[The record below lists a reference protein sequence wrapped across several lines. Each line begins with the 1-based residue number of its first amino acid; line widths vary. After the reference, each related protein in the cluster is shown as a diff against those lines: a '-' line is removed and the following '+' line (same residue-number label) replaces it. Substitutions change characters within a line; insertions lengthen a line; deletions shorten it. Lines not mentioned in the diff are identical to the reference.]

1 MRRHVKPQTPQEM
14 EPLTLN
20 SAKAVKGLFP
30 QDETQENDGLTGA
43 QLFDNTGAARPALT
57 YGDIILLPGH
67 IDFGVDDVA
76 TKTKLS
82 RNIELHVPC
91 IVSRPQAR
99 GGYLHDRRAQSY
111 ELDAPRRASRDQTR
125 SRSARA
131 RRS

>member
-1 MRRHVKPQTPQEM
+1 MKPQTPQEM

-67 IDFGVDDVA
+67 IDFSVEDISLH
-76 TKTKLS
+76 TKLTKDIS
-82 RNIELHVPC
+82 LK
-91 IVSRPQAR
+91 
-99 GGYLHDRRAQSY
+99 
-111 ELDAPRRASRDQTR
+111 
-125 SRSARA
+125 
-131 RRS
+131 